1 MTKYSLLLLSILISV
16 TSCQNAKP
24 IPKDKEPFIGRWIS
38 NSGFQLEINSSGTA
52 SVTQISDTLDPDYN
66 KLNIKV
72 ALPFIANM
80 HVEFFGDSVL
90 QIVKPLYYGKQYRID
105 KNPYLE
111 NDTSK
116 LVLNGII
123 FFKIK

>member
-24 IPKDKEPFIGRWIS
+24 IPKDKEPFIGMWIS
-38 NSGFQLEINSSGTA
+38 HSGFQIAIKSSGTA

-72 ALPFIANM
+72 AGPFITDM
-80 HVEFFGDSVL
+80 LVEFIGDSVL
-90 QIVKPLYYGKQYRID
+90 SISKPLIYAKEYIID
-105 KNPYLE
+105 KTPYQD
-111 NDTSK
+111 NDTTK